1 MTGGHAYIA
10 PYIAEGTLSEVYNVV
25 NWKHI
30 NHITYNV
37 MIIHISSHVPFSVH
51 MNAVLGIKKAR
62 KL

>member
-51 MNAVLGIKKAR
+51 MNAVISG
-62 KL
+62 